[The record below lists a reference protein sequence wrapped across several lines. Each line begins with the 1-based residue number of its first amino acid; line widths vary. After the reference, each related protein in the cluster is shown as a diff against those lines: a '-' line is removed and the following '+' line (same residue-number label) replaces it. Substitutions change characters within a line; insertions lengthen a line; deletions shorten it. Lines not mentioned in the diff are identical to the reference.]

1 MPNIPVLI
9 LMRQQFSFNFKRPLK
24 PLPKLKAWL
33 KEVYSLYICGHYQCK
48 NVFWHQK
55 NIDNF
60 LVCVHINFIS
70 IFIGNDSFFRDKIF
84 FSPCSVIGKKAN

>member
-9 LMRQQFSFNFKRPLK
+9 LIRQQFSFNFTRPLK
-24 PLPKLKAWL
+24 TLPKLKAWL
-33 KEVYSLYICGHYQCK
+33 KEVCSLYICGHYQCK
-48 NVFWHQK
+48 NVFWQKK

-70 IFIGNDSFFRDKIF
+70 I
-84 FSPCSVIGKKAN
+84 V